1 VILGRW
7 FVRRAVHEREMA
19 DLEAALEQDAL
30 LALSMMF
37 ADADPHGWG
46 WDERA
51 REVWAEVHDG

>member
-1 VILGRW
+1 
-7 FVRRAVHEREMA
+7 MA